1 MEKRVRRSDIK
12 PETMEELIEKVK
24 SQAAMI
30 QDLKEE
36 SQTQSANRKE
46 LSALYISRYSRLEDN
61 FSMCLIFLVAVLLIN
76 IAIQSCP
83 DYINCGLPR
92 LVESQY
98 Q

>member
-24 SQAAMI
+24 SQAATI

-61 FSMCLIFLVAVLLIN
+61 FGMCLIFLVAVLLIN
-76 IAIQSCP
+76 VAIQSCP
-83 DYINCGLPR
+83 NNINCRPR
-92 LVESQY
+92 ACFDN
-98 Q
+98 